1 MFLLFHW
8 NSIKKKSISC
18 LPRNISTHCTASSSC
33 VSLATFAP
41 NFSVYW
47 WENSNNNI
55 ERRLIRRPHLYCNLF
70 PVIWLPT
77 PLLSFV
83 SVNIAHESTVLVPQ
97 CCDGRAALTVTKD
110 LKQTG
115 EACATEFCYTC
126 IFTCYFIFFSK
137 KKKYEK
143 NGSHLACTHLRGRV
157 TAPRPNAVIVARMVG
172 NWLSVNTLV

>member
-55 ERRLIRRPHLYCNLF
+55 ERSSIRRPHLYCNLF

-137 KKKYEK
+137 KKKMKRMEATW
-143 NGSHLACTHLRGRV
+143 HALTWEDAWR
-157 TAPRPNAVIVARMVG
+157 PRAQM
-172 NWLSVNTLV
+172 L

>member
-1 MFLLFHW
+1 MQSLTIVIGLFG
-8 NSIKKKSISC
+8 
-18 LPRNISTHCTASSSC
+18 TASSSC
-33 VSLATFAP
+33 VFLATFAP

-70 PVIWLPT
+70 PVICLPT
-77 PLLSFV
+77 PLLPFV

-137 KKKYEK
+137 KKNMKRME
-143 NGSHLACTHLRGRV
+143 V
-157 TAPRPNAVIVARMVG
+157 TWHALTWEDAWRPRAQM
-172 NWLSVNTLV
+172 L